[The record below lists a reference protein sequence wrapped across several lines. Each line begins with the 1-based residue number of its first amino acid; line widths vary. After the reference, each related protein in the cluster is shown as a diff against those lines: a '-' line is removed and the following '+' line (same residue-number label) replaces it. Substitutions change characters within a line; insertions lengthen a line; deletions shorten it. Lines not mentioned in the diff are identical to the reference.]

1 MTPKNWDIRRKNLE
15 EIQNVT
21 AIGIE
26 NVLKNV
32 LNVLK
37 NILNVLKNVLN
48 VLKNVLNVLKNV
60 LNILKNIL
68 NVLKNVLKKIE
79 IKVQIEYGK
88 SRCDLKKNVIPKTTM

>member
-1 MTPKNWDIRRKNLE
+1 ME

-32 LNVLK
+32 F
-37 NILNVLKNVLN
+37 NVLKNVLN

-60 LNILKNIL
+60 L
-68 NVLKNVLKKIE
+68 KKME

-88 SRCDLKKNVIPKTTM
+88 SRCDPKKKKKLIPKTTM